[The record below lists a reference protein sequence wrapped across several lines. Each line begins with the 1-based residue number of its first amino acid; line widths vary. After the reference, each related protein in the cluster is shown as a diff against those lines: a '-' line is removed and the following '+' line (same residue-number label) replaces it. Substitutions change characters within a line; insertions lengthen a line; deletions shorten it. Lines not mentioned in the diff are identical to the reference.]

1 MPRVFTSTKFQK
13 HFKNQTA
20 AIKETAKEQEKI
32 FLKDPYDSRLG
43 THKLKGK
50 NREHWAYWV
59 TREIRIKFFFVTPDI
74 VMYVDV
80 GTHDEVY

>member
-13 HFKNQTA
+13 RFKKQTA
-20 AIKETAKEQEKI
+20 AIKEIAREQEKI
-32 FLKDPYDSRLG
+32 FLKDPYHPRLG

-50 NREHWAYWV
+50 NQEHWAYWV
-59 TREIRIKFFFVTPDI
+59 TREIRIKFLFITSEI
-74 VMYVDV
+74 VMYVDI